1 MEIVTRLL
9 IQGSVHLVIKTL
21 LVLRFSSTKAG
32 ATPWTTFSDGP
43 YAQQPL
49 AGCAP
54 LAMRHKATLQRLPRV
69 VDAMTHQ
76 IVGSI
81 TVPRALW
88 DPMDLVLCA
97 PVATIV
103 SMQPWMGHLALIHVF
118 RRPHLTVM
126 VIFVLASAARGH
138 ILVALAVHSAT
149 RHAQSVRV
157 LDPVIA

>member
-1 MEIVTRLL
+1 MLIAVRSRTTATADQQVSLEAASRILL
-9 IQGSVHLVIKTL
+9 QESAHHATSNL
-21 LVLRFSSTKAG
+21 LTATSFYMKAG
-32 ATPWTTFSDGP
+32 ATPRTIFSDGP

-103 SMQPWMGHLALIHVF
+103 SMQL
-118 RRPHLTVM
+118 
-126 VIFVLASAARGH
+126 
-138 ILVALAVHSAT
+138 
-149 RHAQSVRV
+149 
-157 LDPVIA
+157 